1 MSIKNRTIEFQ
12 AAVDSLKSRS
22 ARPNRNGTEK
32 NALIRQDTQNGIT
45 SKTEFSYIAGAIG
58 RDINTT
64 AAKLQKLA
72 KLAKRKTLFDDKP
85 TEISELTYV
94 IKQDIAR
101 LNQQLASL
109 QRTVRENQSGRKN
122 AKQIEEHNNNVVVML
137 QSKLM
142 NASLS
147 FKDVLEMRTSNMKA
161 TKDRKEQFMESST
174 PLSIGPSTDSPLFHF
189 ERKQEDPTNGEF
201 VALDFSTQSAQQLQ
215 LVEQQNTYIDERA
228 TAIETIESTIAELGS
243 IFQQLAH
250 MVAEQREAVQRIDAN
265 VDDIE
270 MNVSGAQKE
279 LLKYYAH
286 ISSNRWL
293 MIKIFAIVVLF
304 FLIFVVVL

>member
-1 MSIKNRTIEFQ
+1 MSIKNRTFEFQ
-12 AAVDSLKSRS
+12 AAVDSLRSRS
-22 ARPNRNGTEK
+22 SRPSRNGTEK
-32 NALIRQDTQNGIT
+32 NALIRPESHNGIP
-45 SKTEFSYIAGAIG
+45 SKTEFSHMAGAIG
-58 RDINTT
+58 RDINST
-64 AAKLQKLA
+64 AAKLQKLT

-101 LNQQLASL
+101 LNQQIANL
-109 QRTVRENQSGRKN
+109 QRNVRENKSGRKN

-161 TKDRKEQFMESST
+161 TKDRKEQFMESSA

-215 LVEQQNTYIDERA
+215 LVEQQGTSSN
-228 TAIETIESTIAELGS
+228 S
-243 IFQQLAH
+243 LAH

-293 MIKIFAIVVLF
+293 MAKIFAIIVVF